1 MDYGKHVIF
10 TWIPS
15 DIRIHGNTVVDQE
28 AKDALDEP
36 ISNCS
41 IPYTDYKPVIVKYIL
56 MRWQDSWD

>member
-28 AKDALDEP
+28 AKDALDER
-36 ISNCS
+36 
-41 IPYTDYKPVIVKYIL
+41 IVQFHTQIINL
-56 MRWQDSWD
+56 L